1 MRVFGKVIILM
12 TSLVLIISAG
22 VMGQDS
28 TKSSMRTIFG
38 GKNAKYKIKY
48 LGLYFAPEVQYG
60 QLDGSFTPM
69 GGSSVMLQVNKKWG
83 IGMTGFA
90 GRGSRTDTTKNGGYF
105 GGLKLEY
112 TPKPDAPFHV
122 SFPLMLGMGETGN
135 GFRYYGEGMG
145 RNNGGKNGHND
156 REYFMDYGV
165 ENDSYA
171 VIQPGISLEANLF
184 RYAKVFAGA
193 SYRFVFNSA
202 GSNSALQGFST
213 NAGLK
218 IGIFDYSLAK
228 KVKKEKKERS
238 EKTERRGR
246 RRF

>member
-12 TSLVLIISAG
+12 TIVGLINSAG

-38 GKNAKYKIKY
+38 GKNAKHKIKY
-48 LGLYFAPEVQYG
+48 LGIYFAPEVQYG
-60 QLDGSFTPM
+60 QLDGSFTAM

-122 SFPLMLGMGETGN
+122 SFPFMIGMGETGN
-135 GFRYYGEGMG
+135 GFNRFGEGMG
-145 RNNGGKNGHND
+145 RGKGGRNGHND
-156 REYFMDYGV
+156 REYFMDNGV
-165 ENDSYA
+165 EHDSYA

-184 RYAKVFAGA
+184 RYAKVFAGVN
-193 SYRFVFNSA
+193 YRFAFNSA

-228 KVKKEKKERS
+228 KVKKEKKD
-238 EKTERRGR
+238 KGERRGR
-246 RRF
+246 ERRMWR